1 MAIIFLSAT
10 MGDANLRVA
19 VVGERG
25 FADLWVCRV
34 DSRGLATS
42 AARWFITP
50 DRQMA
55 NTVVHLCS
63 RGMAQLTVC
72 WVDGMGEAGWRV
84 PDHPLRRR
92 LR

>member
-1 MAIIFLSAT
+1 MAIIYASPT
-10 MGDANLRVA
+10 MGDAEVRVA
-19 VVGERG
+19 VVAERG

-34 DSRGLATS
+34 SSVGLANGS
-42 AARWFITP
+42 ARWFITP

-55 NTVVHLCS
+55 NTVVHFCS

-72 WVDGMGEAGWRV
+72 WVNNMGESGWRV
-84 PDHPLRRR
+84 ADHPMRRR